1 MAISFSRPDPS
12 SPAAVGAAQF
22 TVGRRG
28 FEQEEVRDFLRMVS
42 AELARLQERERFL
55 ESELRALQT
64 RGMSGPGVL
73 DEETVTTLL
82 GAETARVLTVAR
94 EAAQQMRNRAA
105 EAAERL
111 VREAS
116 GDAARIREEAEIE
129 SSRHRSDVAV
139 DVEAELELAKQQG
152 REMVIEARE
161 YREKVLAEMAR
172 RREAARDQIEKL
184 IHGRDRL
191 LGVFERASSVANDV
205 LDDLK
210 EFDDISAEIA
220 KVSGV
225 NSTGNSVTSM
235 PFDYEKEKDKHAD
248 DLPEFEEEIV
258 VVVAD
263 AIVITDEIVIVDE
276 TTEVHVT
283 KIDLTEVDD
292 AKTQVIP
299 IASASSAAS
308 MAEHPSTEPAKTEHI
323 AEVVQLFG
331 KNRKQK
337 GSDNAPQVIEPPALT
352 PVVEAP
358 VAETLK
364 VLSTPAPKK
373 SVDDLF
379 AKLRSTSISA
389 VATEALAS
397 SKKVPVRKLEV
408 VKDSSATKESAPAEK
423 SPAPATAATP
433 APKVTAKLK
442 VVVPKVVV
450 PKVDGA
456 VFVKRQEVIDPL
468 IVLLSRKIKRLLADE
483 ENSILTYL
491 EIKKSVVALE
501 KVLPE
506 SAIHT
511 QQYVEALAEDLMAAA
526 MGGAR
531 SLSSTMKADLR
542 KKITNAAVMSVLSK
556 SIDETIVRPLRGR
569 IQRCVEQSNG
579 SREEMSSLVR
589 SVYREWKMQR
599 VETNI
604 PDLACLAY
612 SRGAYLVLDANT
624 PVCWM
629 VDPNGPACADA
640 EDNALAGA
648 TPLGTQFPTGDL
660 HPTAHGG
667 CRCLVTPSLG

>member
-94 EAAQQMRNRAA
+94 EAAQQMRTRAA

-111 VREAS
+111 VREAG
-116 GDAARIREEAEIE
+116 GDAARIREDAEIE

-191 LGVFERASSVANDV
+191 LGVFERASSVANEV
-205 LDDLK
+205 VDDLK

-225 NSTGNSVTSM
+225 NSADKSVTSM
-235 PFDYEKEKDKHAD
+235 PFDYEKEKDKHSD
-248 DLPEFEEEIV
+248 DIPEFEEETV
-258 VVVAD
+258 VVVAN
-263 AIVITDEIVIVDE
+263 EIVIVDE

-283 KIDLTEVDD
+283 RIDLTEVEV
-292 AKTQVIP
+292 AETPITP
-299 IASASSAAS
+299 IASASSVAS
-308 MAEHPSTEPAKTEHI
+308 MAEHPSSEPTETEHI

-331 KNRKQK
+331 KKRKQQDL
-337 GSDNAPQVIEPPALT
+337 DNAPQVIEPPALT
-352 PVVEAP
+352 PVVETP
-358 VAETLK
+358 VAKMPVVLTPAVETPK
-364 VLSTPAPKK
+364 VPSTPAPKK

-379 AKLRSTSISA
+379 AKLRSTSIST
-389 VATEALAS
+389 VATETLAS
-397 SKKVPVRKLEV
+397 SKKAPVRKLEV
-408 VKDSSATKESAPAEK
+408 VKDSPAAKESAL
-423 SPAPATAATP
+423 
-433 APKVTAKLK
+433 KVTAK
-442 VVVPKVVV
+442 PKVVV

-468 IVLLSRKIKRLLADE
+468 IVLLNRKIKRLLADE

-501 KVLPE
+501 KVLP
-506 SAIHT
+506 APATHT
-511 QQYVEALAEDLMAAA
+511 QQYVEALVEDLMAAA

-531 SLSSTMKADLR
+531 SLSSSMKADLR
-542 KKITNAAVMSVLSK
+542 KRITNAAVMSVLSK
-556 SIDETIVRPLRGR
+556 SIDETIVRPLRDR

-604 PDLACLAY
+604 PDLARLAY
-612 SRGAYLVLDANT
+612 SRGAYLVLDPNT